1 MNVWSRCVESAVIQQ
16 WVNLL
21 STIYNNWFMCW
32 FGDCKIDEWLVREAR
47 VMTTW
52 EKRRNKQACHQG
64 VSSFCLCRFSSGC
77 PNSFSCRLFQMKAC
91 IIILFYPK
99 CLLGLGIY
107 FSLFRLSNTIISGNV
122 THSSSAP
129 PDITTSLSCLQ
140 FHHSTIKWKSHF
152 SVSPVSLISS
162 GLPSTWVVGKPQY
175 GRRQRRS
182 VTSWC

>member
-107 FSLFRLSNTIISGNV
+107 FSL
-122 THSSSAP
+122 
-129 PDITTSLSCLQ
+129 SLSFASLTPSFQEMSLTHHPLLLTSSHHCLASNFITLQ
-140 FHHSTIKWKSHF
+140 LSEKVIFLCHRSLLSL
-152 SVSPVSLISS
+152 PVC
-162 GLPSTWVVGKPQY
+162 LPHE
-175 GRRQRRS
+175 
-182 VTSWC
+182 